1 MTSLFQFSPSAS
13 QAVLRALKT
22 VAMADG
28 KFAVKEH
35 AMLVS
40 SAELL
45 GLGADDVERAAP
57 IGPDDLAAALPDA
70 VTRTLALK
78 ACLVMGIV
86 DGQISPEEWK
96 ILSDFRTALGI
107 DEADLQTFHGLVN
120 DHRQLTRFQYER
132 HLNAPPRKGTLYAS
146 EGWQG
151 VLQFFAED
159 IPFAHLTA
167 ARENAELA
175 HRYRQIA
182 ALPEGTLGHAL
193 YRHYRER
200 EFAFA
205 GEPGGV
211 PEALVHHDIIHILS
225 GYDTDFDGELQ
236 TLAFTAGMRREDP
249 FAALFLVLLQFTAG
263 YKVTP
268 SGALA
273 SPRTLFDPEK
283 VLRALQRGRRT
294 VIDFSGKRD
303 FWDVMDHTIASLRA
317 YYGVPSPTAHSG
329 AMPAATPR
337 AD

>member
-1 MTSLFQFSPSAS
+1 MSSLFQFSPSES
-13 QAVLRALKT
+13 LAVLRALKT

-28 KFAVKEH
+28 KFAVKER

-45 GLGADDVERAAP
+45 GLAADEVDRAAAIEP
-57 IGPDDLAAALPDA
+57 PELAAEIADPHL
-70 VTRTLALK
+70 RTLALK

-96 ILSDFRTALGI
+96 ILSNFRLGLGI
-107 DEADLQTFHGLVN
+107 DEAALQTFHGLVN

-132 HLNAPPRKGTLYAS
+132 HLAAPRKGTLYAS

-151 VLQFFAED
+151 VLQFFAGD

-175 HRYRQIA
+175 HRYRQIGGLA
-182 ALPEGTLGHAL
+182 EGTLGHAL
-193 YRHYRER
+193 HRHYREH

-249 FAALFLVLLQFTAG
+249 FSALFLVLLQFTAG

-268 SGALA
+268 TGALA
-273 SPRTLFDPEK
+273 SPRTFFDPDRI
-283 VLRALQRGRRT
+283 LRALQRGRRT
-294 VIDFSGKRD
+294 VIDFSAKRD
-303 FWDVMDHTIASLRA
+303 FWDVMDQTIASLREH
-317 YYGVPSPTAHSG
+317 YGIPAITSGQSG
-329 AMPAATPR
+329 AMPAAQP
-337 AD
+337 AS

>member
-1 MTSLFQFSPSAS
+1 MTSLFQFTPSES
-13 QAVLRALKT
+13 LAVLRALKT

-28 KFAVKEH
+28 KFAVKEA

-45 GLGADDVERAAP
+45 GLPADTADTAEP
-57 IGPDDLAAALPDA
+57 ITPEGLAAEVPDPQR
-70 VTRTLALK
+70 RTLALK

-96 ILSDFRTALGI
+96 ILSAFRGGLGI
-107 DEADLQTFHGLVN
+107 DEAELQTFHGLVN

-132 HLNAPPRKGTLYAS
+132 HLAAPRRGTLYAS

-159 IPFAHLTA
+159 LPFAHLTA

-175 HRYRQIA
+175 HRYRQIGN
-182 ALPEGTLGHAL
+182 LPDGTLGHAL

-249 FAALFLVLLQFTAG
+249 FSALFLVLLQFTAG

-268 SGALA
+268 TGALA
-273 SPRTLFDPEK
+273 SPRTLFDQERILK
-283 VLRALQRGRRT
+283 ALQRGRKT
-294 VIDFSGKRD
+294 VIDFSAKKE
-303 FWDVMDHTIASLRA
+303 FWDVMDQTIASLREH
-317 YYGVPSPTAHSG
+317 YGVPPLSSGQSG
-329 AMPAATPR
+329 AMPAAKP
-337 AD
+337 AS

>member
-1 MTSLFQFSPSAS
+1 MSSLFAFSPTESL
-13 QAVLRALKT
+13 AVLRALKT

-45 GLGADDVERAAP
+45 GLTAAAVDDAEP
-57 IGPDDLAAALPDA
+57 ITAHDLGAALPDPHS
-70 VTRTLALK
+70 RTLALK

-96 ILSDFRTALGI
+96 ILSDFRHGLGI
-107 DEADLQTFHGLVN
+107 DEAELQTFHGLVN

-132 HLNAPPRKGTLYAS
+132 HLAAPRKGTLYAS

-159 IPFAHLTA
+159 LPFAHLTA
-167 ARENAELA
+167 ARENSELA
-175 HRYRQIA
+175 HRYRQIGG
-182 ALPEGTLGHAL
+182 LPEGTLGHAL
-193 YRHYRER
+193 HRHYRER

-205 GEPGGV
+205 GEAGGV

-236 TLAFTAGMRREDP
+236 ALAFTAGMRREDP
-249 FAALFLVLLQFTAG
+249 FSALFLVLLQFTAG

-273 SPRTLFDPEK
+273 PRTLFDPDRI
-283 VLRALQRGRRT
+283 LRALNRGRRT
-294 VIDFSGKRD
+294 VIDFSGKKD
-303 FWDVMDHTIASLRA
+303 FWDVMDQTITSLRA
-317 YYGVPSPTAHSG
+317 HYGVPAMTSGQSG
-329 AMPAATPR
+329 AMPAATP
-337 AD
+337 AS

>member
-1 MTSLFQFSPSAS
+1 MTSLFTFSPSES
-13 QAVLRALKT
+13 LAVLRALKT

-28 KFAVKEH
+28 KFAVKEQ

-45 GLGADDVERAAP
+45 GLPADTADTAEPVTPPE
-57 IGPDDLAAALPDA
+57 LAAQIIDQ
-70 VTRTLALK
+70 TNRTLALK

-96 ILSDFRTALGI
+96 VLSDFRRGLGI
-107 DEADLQTFHGLVN
+107 DEAELQTFHGLVN

-132 HLNAPPRKGTLYAS
+132 HLAAPRRTLYAS

-159 IPFAHLTA
+159 VPFAHLTA
-167 ARENAELA
+167 ARENSELA
-175 HRYRQIA
+175 HRYRQIGN
-182 ALPEGTLGHAL
+182 LPDGTLGHAL
-193 YRHYRER
+193 HRHYRER

-249 FAALFLVLLQFTAG
+249 FSALFLVLLQFTAG

-268 SGALA
+268 TGTLA
-273 SPRTLFDPEK
+273 SPRTFFDAERI
-283 VLRALQRGRRT
+283 LRALQRGRRT

-303 FWDVMDHTIASLRA
+303 FWDVMDQTVASLRQH
-317 YYGVPSPTAHSG
+317 YGVPLITSAHSG
-329 AMPAATPR
+329 AMPAAAPAT
-337 AD
+337 

>member
-1 MTSLFQFSPSAS
+1 MTSLFHFSPSES
-13 QAVLRALKT
+13 LAVLRALKT

-28 KFAVKEH
+28 KFAVKEQ

-45 GLGADDVERAAP
+45 GLPADTAETADP
-57 IGPDDLAAALPDA
+57 ITPSELATAIPDP
-70 VTRTLALK
+70 VPRTLALK

-96 ILSDFRTALGI
+96 VLSDFRRGLGI
-107 DEADLQTFHGLVN
+107 DEAELQTFHGLVN

-132 HLNAPPRKGTLYAS
+132 HLAAPRRGTLYAS

-167 ARENAELA
+167 ARENHELA
-175 HRYRQIA
+175 VRYRQIGN
-182 ALPEGTLGHAL
+182 LPDGTLGHAL
-193 YRHYRER
+193 HRHYRER

-205 GEPGGV
+205 GEAGGV

-249 FAALFLVLLQFTAG
+249 FSALFLVLLQFTAG

-268 SGALA
+268 TGTLA
-273 SPRTLFDPEK
+273 PRTLFDQERI
-283 VLRALQRGRRT
+283 LRALQRGRRT

-303 FWDVMDHTIASLRA
+303 FWDVMDQTIESLRQH
-317 YYGVPSPTAHSG
+317 YGVPPLSSGQSG
-329 AMPAATPR
+329 AMPAASPS
-337 AD
+337 A

>member
-1 MTSLFQFSPSAS
+1 MSSLFQFTPSES
-13 QAVLRALKT
+13 LAVLRALKT

-28 KFAVKEH
+28 KFAVKER

-45 GLGADDVERAAP
+45 GLAADTVDSAATITAEELSVEIPEQPA
-57 IGPDDLAAALPDA
+57 
-70 VTRTLALK
+70 RTLALK

-96 ILSDFRTALGI
+96 ILSGFRTGLGI
-107 DEADLQTFHGLVN
+107 DEAELQTFHGLVN

-132 HLNAPPRKGTLYAS
+132 HLAAPGRGTLYAS

-151 VLQFFAED
+151 VLQFFAQD
-159 IPFAHLTA
+159 LPFAHLTA

-175 HRYRQIA
+175 HRYRQIGN
-182 ALPEGTLGHAL
+182 LPDGTLGHAL
-193 YRHYRER
+193 HRHYRER

-211 PEALVHHDIIHILS
+211 PEALVHHDIIHVLS

-236 TLAFTAGMRREDP
+236 TLAYTAGMRREDP
-249 FAALFLVLLQFTAG
+249 FSALFLVLLQFTAG

-268 SGALA
+268 NGVA
-273 SPRTLFDPEK
+273 SPRPLFDPEK
-283 VLRALQRGRRT
+283 ILRALSRGRRT

-303 FWDVMDHTIASLRA
+303 FWDVMDQTITSLREH
-317 YYGVPSPTAHSG
+317 YGVPPLSSGQSG
-329 AMPAATPR
+329 AMPAAQPVS
-337 AD
+337 